1 MPVFLLG
8 DDIAFPPA
16 ELANRDGVVAVG
28 GDFRPERLLLA
39 YRSGIFPWPVEGM
52 PLLWFSPDPRFV
64 LDLREVHL
72 HRSLRKTLRRSPYRV
87 TADTTF
93 DDVLAGCADT
103 PRPGQT
109 GTWITDE
116 LFEGYSRLHRLGY
129 AHSVEA
135 WRGDELVG
143 GLYGVA
149 LGRAFFGE
157 SMFAHATDASKV
169 AFATLCANLRAWGFH
184 FVDCQVHT
192 EHLERFGAKEIP
204 RRAFLRRLLEALE
217 APSRAGKWELTLD
230 PAAASR
236 AWAERDDERP

>member
-1 MPVFLLG
+1 MPVYLLG
-8 DDIAFPPA
+8 EDIAFPPA

-64 LDLREVHL
+64 LDLREVHVG
-72 HRSLRKTLRRSPYRV
+72 RSLRKEMRRSPYRI
-87 TADTTF
+87 TF
-93 DDVLAGCADT
+93 DQAFDEVLAGCADT

-116 LFEGYSRLHRLGY
+116 LFEGYSRMHRLGY

-135 WRGDELVG
+135 WQGDRLVG
-143 GLYGVA
+143 GLYGIA

-157 SMFAHATDASKV
+157 SMFAHAPDASKI
-169 AFATLCANLRAWGFH
+169 AFATLCGNLRARDFL

-204 RRAFLRRLLEALE
+204 RKRFLRWLLEALE
-217 APSRAGKWELTLD
+217 APTKPGAWEMGLPPSEALD
-230 PAAASR
+230 AL
-236 AWAERDDERP
+236 E

>member
-1 MPVFLLG
+1 MPVYLLG
-8 DDIAFPPA
+8 EDIAFPPA

-64 LDLREVHL
+64 LDLREVHVA
-72 HRSLRKTLRRSPYRV
+72 RSLRKEMRRSPYRI
-87 TADTTF
+87 TF
-93 DDVLAGCADT
+93 DQAFDEVLAGCADT

-116 LFEGYSRLHRLGY
+116 LFEGYSRMHRLGY

-135 WRGDELVG
+135 WQGDRLVG
-143 GLYGVA
+143 GLYGIA

-157 SMFAHATDASKV
+157 SMFAHAPDASKI
-169 AFATLCANLRAWGFH
+169 AFATLCGNLRARDFL

-204 RRAFLRRLLEALE
+204 RKRFLRWLLEALE
-217 APSRAGKWELTLD
+217 APTKPSAWEMGLPPSEALD
-230 PAAASR
+230 AL
-236 AWAERDDERP
+236 E